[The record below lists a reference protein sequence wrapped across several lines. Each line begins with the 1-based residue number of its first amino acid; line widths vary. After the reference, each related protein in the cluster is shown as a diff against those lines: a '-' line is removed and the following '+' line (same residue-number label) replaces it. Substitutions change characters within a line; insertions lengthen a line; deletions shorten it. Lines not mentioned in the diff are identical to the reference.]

1 VRTDA
6 EARLRVP
13 AVSKEPWTVAW
24 LEDRLRERDVL
35 YDVGANVGVYSLLAA
50 KAAPGPISVLAFEPA
65 PANYAALCENVVLNR
80 AQSLITP
87 LPLVLGES
95 TRTGVLELVDLVAG
109 SGLHRLDGGI
119 PAAFRQP
126 VLVFALDDLLD
137 RFPLPPPTL
146 LKLDVDGSEA
156 AVLAGARRTL
166 ADPLLRSAIVEVE
179 VRLSDAVLRELRAA
193 GLELVARFDERDGVP
208 LPGIWYGIFDRV
220 ERWRSVA
227 SSPGGGICSS
237 SVQGA

>member
-1 VRTDA
+1 MRTDA

-13 AVSKEPWTVAW
+13 SVSKEPWTVAW
-24 LEDRLRERDVL
+24 LEDRLREGDVL
-35 YDVGANVGVYSLLAA
+35 YDVGANVGVYSLLAV

-65 PANYAALCENVVLNR
+65 AANYAALCENLVLNG

-95 TRTGVLELVDLVAG
+95 TRTGVLELTDLVAG
-109 SGLHRLDGGI
+109 SGLHRLGGGTS
-119 PAAFRQP
+119 AVFRQP

-137 RFPLPPPTL
+137 QFPLPPPTL

-166 ADPLLRSAIVEVE
+166 ADPMLRSAIVEVE
-179 VRLSDAVLRELRAA
+179 ERLSDPVQRELGAA
-193 GLELVARFDERDGVP
+193 GFELVARFDDRDGEP
-208 LPGIWYGIFDRV
+208 LPGIWYGIFDR
-220 ERWRSVA
+220 
-227 SSPGGGICSS
+227 G
-237 SVQGA
+237 